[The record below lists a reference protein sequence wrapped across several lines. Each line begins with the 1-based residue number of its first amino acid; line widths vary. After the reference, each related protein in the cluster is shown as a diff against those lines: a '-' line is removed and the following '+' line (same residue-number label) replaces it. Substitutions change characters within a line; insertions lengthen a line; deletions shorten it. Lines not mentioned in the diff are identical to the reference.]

1 MDTVLFILFCSINSV
16 VGVMLQRLF
25 QGPTVWDRMNA
36 LGVIGAHIIMAIIVL
51 DFMDNGHGDMFL
63 DIAISYAMLGFIGS
77 VIIAKFLG
85 GKKI

>member
-1 MDTVLFILFCSINSV
+1 MDTVFLVLFCSISSA

-36 LGVIGAHIIMAIIVL
+36 LGVIGAHAIMGIVVL
-51 DFMDNGHGDMFL
+51 DFMANGHCGDFV
-63 DIAISYAMLGFIGS
+63 DIAISYAMLGFVGS